1 MNKTKLE
8 LIAIAEAGA
17 SLILDSSKYTKLE
30 LVAIAKSIQEGCSL
44 SLENCQSKTKLELI
58 DIAKAAPTKVTFQ

>member
-17 SLILDSSKYTKLE
+17 SLILDSSRYTKLD
-30 LVAIAKSIQEGCSL
+30 LVAIAKSIQKGCSL
-44 SLENCQSKTKLELI
+44 NLENCQSKTKLELI
-58 DIAKAAPTKVTFQ
+58 DIAKAAPTKVTFK